1 MGRGGSAIRAVRGCG
16 QWRGRRD
23 SERGVKRGDRVA
35 GSKARTRCES
45 AAFEGV
51 KYSNKEPGLATYV
64 WNIYIYADWRNREE
78 AT

>member
-1 MGRGGSAIRAVRGCG
+1 MWAVAGAKR
-16 QWRGRRD
+16 QR
-23 SERGVKRGDRVA
+23 ERGVKRGDRVA

-64 WNIYIYADWRNREE
+64 WNIYICGLEE
-78 AT
+78 QRGGDVIRH